1 MTMLQK
7 YWFMNIC
14 KMNLFHLIV
23 ILVTQKVT
31 VMMKLTSL
39 LLLFHLILPHFT
51 TPSHHLS
58 QKRYA

>member
-7 YWFMNIC
+7 YCFMNIC
-14 KMNLFHLIV
+14 KTNIFHPIL

-31 VMMKLTSL
+31 VMMKLMSL
-39 LLLFHLILPHFT
+39 LLLFHLILSHST
-51 TPSHHLS
+51 TLSHHLS